1 MPPVAKIVPHS
12 MTVHGD
18 TRIDNYFWLRDRKD
32 PDTIAYLEA
41 ENAYTKEKMQ
51 HTEALQATLYGE
63 MLGRIQQ
70 TDLSVPVKRDEY
82 FYYTRTEEGKQYSIH
97 CRKKGSA
104 QTLEAAPEE
113 VLLDSNAL
121 AEGHKYFRLGAFA
134 VSPDHRLLAYSVDFE
149 GNEMYTVRVMD
160 LDTGELLPDE
170 IPNTAYTLE
179 WANDNA
185 TFFYTVLDE
194 ALRPYKVFRHTLGVT
209 EDPLVHHET
218 DERFTVAVS

>member
-18 TRIDNYFWLRDRKD
+18 TRVDNYFWLRDKKD

-41 ENAYTKEKMQ
+41 ENRYLREKMQ
-51 HTEALQATLYGE
+51 HTEALQASLYGE

-82 FYYTRTEEGKQYSIH
+82 FYYTRTEEGKQYAIH

-104 QTLEAAPEE
+104 QTFEAAPEE

-121 AEGHKYFRLGAFA
+121 AEGHKYFRLGAFVA
-134 VSPDHRLLAYSVDFE
+134 SPDHRLLAYSVDFE
-149 GNEMYTVRVMD
+149 GNEMYTVRVK
-160 LDTGELLPDE
+160 
-170 IPNTAYTLE
+170 N
-179 WANDNA
+179 
-185 TFFYTVLDE
+185 
-194 ALRPYKVFRHTLGVT
+194 LG
-209 EDPLVHHET
+209 H
-218 DERFTVAVS
+218 RRTVAGRDSEYFLYARMGRRQRDVLLYGAR